1 MIPVPVDLSKLSN
14 VVKADVVEKAVY
26 DKLVEKVENIDTSWF
41 VLKAICDT
49 DKSELEK
56 KIPGASKHVKKTDYN
71 AKISEI
77 EGKIPSISGLA
88 TTSVLTVVEN
98 KIPDVISLVKKTNY
112 NTKISKIEKKLTDH
126 NHDKHITTPEFNKFA
141 KELFNERLN
150 QAHLVTKT
158 YFDTKLINLN
168 KKINANKTKHL
179 LSENEIKN
187 PKNIWFRLF

>member
-1 MIPVPVDLSKLSN
+1 MITVPVDLSKLSN
-14 VVKADVVEKAVY
+14 VVKDDVVEKAVY

-88 TTSVLTVVEN
+88 TTSVLTAVEN
-98 KIPDVISLVKKTNY
+98 KIPDVGSLVNRKNY
-112 NTKISKIEKKLTDH
+112 DIKISETEEKLSDL
-126 NHDKHITTPEFNKFA
+126 NHDKYITTPEFNTLA
-141 KELFNERLN
+141 ALFFTARLAQANFIIETEFDNKLKSLN
-150 QAHLVTKT
+150 Q
-158 YFDTKLINLN
+158 KLNS
-168 KKINANKTKHL
+168 NKTKYSL
-179 LSENEIKN
+179 VENDLK
-187 PKNIWFRLF
+187 

>member
-14 VVKADVVEKAVY
+14 VVKDDVVEKAVY

-71 AKISEI
+71 ATISEI

-98 KIPDVISLVKKTNY
+98 KIPDVISLVKKKQIIIQKLVKLKRNLLIIIMI
-112 NTKISKIEKKLTDH
+112 NISPLQ
-126 NHDKHITTPEFNKFA
+126 N
-141 KELFNERLN
+141 
-150 QAHLVTKT
+150 
-158 YFDTKLINLN
+158 LIILQ
-168 KKINANKTKHL
+168 
-179 LSENEIKN
+179 KN
-187 PKNIWFRLF
+187 FLMKD